1 MDGPTSDS
9 RTLLHTVARLHYE
22 QDMSQR
28 DIARQM
34 ELSTA
39 TVSRLIRRARDEG
52 IVRIEIS
59 EFIEP
64 DSLASQVATALKLKQ
79 VAIAPTAPE
88 PGAMAALAEPVAR
101 LLKEAP
107 LGPGT
112 VLGLGWGRT
121 VWEVLQVGLPA
132 FPGTTTVPLS
142 GGIPEAAR
150 HFQIGEFARLAAAQI
165 NGNPRFV
172 HAPYLL
178 SDEARNALVKDPA
191 ISGSVGLWDRIDVA
205 LVGIGRPH
213 GGDKTSGGAA
223 MTPDDPALD
232 HAAGDVLQR
241 YFDADGKMVPWSNQH
256 KLLAISTAQLQRI
269 PLLIGLAVSPLK
281 AVSIIG
287 AARSGLINALATD
300 SRTAMRVLEWLRP
313 RRE

>member
-1 MDGPTSDS
+1 MDTPSDS
-9 RTLLHTVARLHYE
+9 RALLHTVARLHYE

-34 ELSTA
+34 QLSTA

-59 EFIEP
+59 EFVEP
-64 DSLASQVATALKLKQ
+64 DALAATLATALRLKS
-79 VAIAPTAPE
+79 VAIAPSAAE
-88 PGAMAALAEPVAR
+88 PGSMAALAEPAGR
-101 LLKEAP
+101 LLREAT

-121 VWEVLQVGLPA
+121 VWEVLQVGLPN

-150 HFQIGEFARLAAAQI
+150 HFQIGEFARLAAAHI
-165 NGNPRFV
+165 GGNPKFV

-178 SDEARNALVKDPA
+178 GDSARQALLEDPVLRESMA
-191 ISGSVGLWDRIDVA
+191 LWDRVDAA

-213 GGDKTSGGAA
+213 GGDRTSGGTAI
-223 MTPDDPALD
+223 TPDDPALD
-232 HAAGDVLQR
+232 HAAGDVLLR
-241 YFDADGKMVPWSNQH
+241 YFDAKGRMVPWKDQNR
-256 KLLAISTAQLQRI
+256 LLAIGTEQLKRI
-269 PLLIGLAVSPLK
+269 PLLIGLVASPLK

-300 SRTAMRVLEWLRP
+300 SRTAMKVLECL
-313 RRE
+313 ETTV

>member
-1 MDGPTSDS
+1 MDIPNPDS
-9 RTLLHTVARLHYE
+9 RALLHTVARLHYE

-39 TVSRLIRRARDEG
+39 TVSRLIRKARDEG

-59 EFIEP
+59 PFVEP
-64 DSLASQVATALKLKQ
+64 DSLAGTLARALNLKH
-79 VAIAPTAPE
+79 VAIAPSAPE
-88 PGAMAALAEPVAR
+88 AGALAALAEPVGR
-101 LLKEAP
+101 LLREAR
-107 LGPGT
+107 LGPGS

-121 VWEVLQVGLPA
+121 VWEVLQVGLP
-132 FPGTTTVPLS
+132 PLHGTTTVPLS

-165 NGNPRFV
+165 GGNPRFV

-178 SDEARNALVKDPA
+178 SDQARAALVKDPA
-191 ISGSVGLWDRIDVA
+191 IKDSVDLWDRVDAA

-213 GGDKTSGGAA
+213 GGDRTSGGAA
-223 MTPDDPALD
+223 MTPDDPAID
-232 HAAGDVLQR
+232 RAAGDVLLR
-241 YFDADGKMVPWSNQH
+241 YFDAGGAMVAWKDQH
-256 KLLAISTAQLQRI
+256 KLLAISTEQLMKV
-269 PLLIGLAVSPLK
+269 PLLIGLAASPLK

-300 SRTAMRVLEWLRP
+300 SRTAMKVMENL
-313 RRE
+313 